1 MSNTGIKKILF
12 TVISVL
18 IVATVVAVSFAV
30 WDKKTSDNSFSATG
44 GDRISV
50 SVSGA
55 TNFNSTL
62 IPDGVI
68 NLNNDKSAL
77 YIYVKFTPTLT
88 NTANKSVSL
97 RWEFNKFNLGDSS
110 MLKQNS
116 KTELTDESLLEGWVS
131 TVATL
136 DKPSNVIEPGSGTL
150 VSGTDYYFVV
160 KFRMF
165 KYKEYAHTANN
176 TTTYY
181 TFYSNGTYKVG
192 KFDDTSANI
201 QPITQALLTSL
212 GVAYKADLTLYQ
224 NAPYQ
229 SEQIDTAKY
238 MDSEGKSIATELR
251 IYGVEA

>member
-44 GDRISV
+44 GDRITV

-55 TNFNSTL
+55 DNFNTTL
-62 IPDGVI
+62 IPDGVV
-68 NLNNDKSAL
+68 NWSNDKSAL

-88 NTANKSVSL
+88 NPANKKVSL
-97 RWEFNKFNLGDSS
+97 RWEFNTFNLGTTS
-110 MLKQNS
+110 MLKQDS
-116 KTELTDESLLEGWVS
+116 KTVLADDSLLEGWVS

-136 DKPSNVIEPGSGTL
+136 DKPSNVIEPGIGTL

-165 KYKEYAHTANN
+165 RYKEYAHTSGNS
-176 TTTYY
+176 TTNY

-192 KFDDTSANI
+192 KFDDANASI
-201 QPITQALLTSL
+201 KTIDQALLTSL
-212 GVAYKADLTLYQ
+212 GVTYKPELTLYQ

-229 SEQIDTAKY
+229 SEHIDTAKY
-238 MDSEGKSIATELR
+238 ESSKSKSIATELR
-251 IYGVEA
+251 IYGVEG

>member
-30 WDKKTSDNSFSATG
+30 WDNKTSNNNFSAVG
-44 GDRISV
+44 GDRIEV
-50 SVSGA
+50 SVAGSSS
-55 TNFNSTL
+55 FNTTL
-62 IPDGVI
+62 IPDGVV
-68 NLNNDKSAL
+68 NWNNDKSAL

-88 NTANKSVSL
+88 NPANKNVSL
-97 RWEFNKFNLGDSS
+97 RWEFQKFNLGATN
-110 MLKQNS
+110 MLKTS
-116 KTELTDESLLEGWVS
+116 STTELQDESLLEGWVS

-136 DKPSNVIEPGSGTL
+136 DKPSDAIKPGTGTL

-165 KYKEYAHTANN
+165 KYKEYTHSNN
-176 TTTYY
+176 TNY
-181 TFYSNGTYKVG
+181 TFYSNGTYKVAKYSDVG
-192 KFDDTSANI
+192 TL
-201 QPITQALLTSL
+201 QPINATILSNL
-212 GVAYKADLTLYQ
+212 GITYNSSFTFYQ

-229 SEQIDTAKY
+229 SEHIDTAKY
-238 MDSEGKSIATELR
+238 LDGNVVGKAITTELR